1 MDIVTKVLQKER
13 EKARTIVEALIDSEM
28 NYLFTNNR
36 DFKDNSSIM
45 MPGGQSQQSSGNVF
59 VDQLRARVDNYFSIV
74 LRNVKDSIPKA
85 IGYFLVR
92 KSQEKLQMA
101 LFDSM
106 NQNKR
111 MTETL
116 GEPAHITERR
126 EFLTTRLDLMKN
138 SMKVLQRDPE

>member
-1 MDIVTKVLQKER
+1 MDLISDTYISLDQIASGIVNRIFNRFPGMQAEIMDIVTRVLQKER
-13 EKARTIVEALIDSEM
+13 EKARTIVEALIDAEM

-36 DFKDNSSIM
+36 GFKDNSAIM
-45 MPGGQSQQSSGNVF
+45 TNNKPGSQQSGNVF
-59 VDQLRARVDNYFSIV
+59 VDQLRTRVDNYFSIV

-106 NQNKR
+106 N
-111 MTETL
+111 
-116 GEPAHITERR
+116 
-126 EFLTTRLDLMKN
+126 
-138 SMKVLQRDPE
+138 

>member
-36 DFKDNSSIM
+36 DFKDNSAIM
-45 MPGGQSQQSSGNVF
+45 MPGQQVQSSGNVF
-59 VDQLRARVDNYFSIV
+59 VDQLRSRVDNYFSIV

-106 NQNKR
+106 NNNK
-111 MTETL
+111 
-116 GEPAHITERR
+116 
-126 EFLTTRLDLMKN
+126 
-138 SMKVLQRDPE
+138 

>member
-1 MDIVTKVLQKER
+1 MDLISDTYISLDQIASGIVNRIFNRFPAIQAEIMDIVTKVLQKER

-36 DFKDNSSIM
+36 DFKDNSAIM
-45 MPGGQSQQSSGNVF
+45 MPGQQVQSSGNVF
-59 VDQLRARVDNYFSIV
+59 VDQLRSRVDNYFSIV

-106 NQNKR
+106 NNNK
-111 MTETL
+111 
-116 GEPAHITERR
+116 
-126 EFLTTRLDLMKN
+126 
-138 SMKVLQRDPE
+138 